1 MKAMKKGSTESTESN
16 ISKNIETSHA
26 EPQQFIRALK
36 KEILKLQRQNANLK
50 AKNFSLGAA
59 NVSLNRRLKSLE
71 KEHSECS
78 KAPYERLM
86 NAFEK
91 HNKTSKK

>member
-1 MKAMKKGSTESTESN
+1 MKIPKKGSAASN
-16 ISKNIETSHA
+16 ISKNLKTSNA
-26 EPQQFIRALK
+26 ESQQFIRALK
-36 KEILKLQRQNANLK
+36 REIVKLQRQNANLK

-78 KAPYERLM
+78 KSPYEKLLK
-86 NAFEK
+86 NAIEK
-91 HNKTSKK
+91 PE